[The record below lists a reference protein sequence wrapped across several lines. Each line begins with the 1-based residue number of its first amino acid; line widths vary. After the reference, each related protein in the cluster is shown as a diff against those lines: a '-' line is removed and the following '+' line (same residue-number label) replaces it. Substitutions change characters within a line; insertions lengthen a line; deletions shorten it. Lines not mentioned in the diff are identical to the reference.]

1 MIIKLL
7 LELVYQI
14 FNVLTLPINIPELPS
29 EINDI
34 IQTIIEYV
42 GTGLAILQNYTHL
55 SYLLILFGIVVAID
69 VGLWLYKLIM
79 FFIRKI
85 PMLNIR

>member
-7 LELVYQI
+7 LTLVYNI
-14 FNVLTLPINIPELPS
+14 FNVLTLPIHIPDLPADLNNV
-29 EINDI
+29 IT
-34 IQTIIEYV
+34 TIIEYV

-55 SYLLILFGIVVAID
+55 SYLLTLFGIVVAID

>member
-7 LELVYQI
+7 LTLVYQI
-14 FNVLTLPINIPELPS
+14 FNVLTLPIDIPDLPADLNGV
-29 EINDI
+29 IT
-34 IQTIIEYV
+34 TIIEYV

-55 SYLLILFGIVVAID
+55 SYLLTLFGIVVAID
-69 VGLWLYKLIM
+69 VALWLYKLIM

>member
-7 LELVYQI
+7 LDLVYAI
-14 FNVLTLPINIPELPS
+14 FNVLTLPINIPDLPQ
-29 EINDI
+29 EINSVI
-34 IQTIIEYV
+34 ATIIEYV

-55 SYLLILFGIVVAID
+55 SYLLILFGVIVAVD
-69 VGLWLYKLIM
+69 VGVWLYKLVM
-79 FFIRKI
+79 FFVRKI

>member
-7 LELVYQI
+7 LTLVYQI
-14 FNVLTLPINIPELPS
+14 FNVLTLPINIPDLPTDLNNV
-29 EINDI
+29 IT
-34 IQTIIEYV
+34 TIIEYV

-55 SYLLILFGIVVAID
+55 SYLLTLFGIVAAID
-69 VGLWLYKLIM
+69 VALWLYKLIM

>member
-7 LELVYQI
+7 LTLVYQV
-14 FNVLTLPINIPELPS
+14 FNVLTLPINIPDLPTDL
-29 EINDI
+29 NDVI
-34 IQTIIEYV
+34 TTIIEYV

-55 SYLLILFGIVVAID
+55 SYLLTLFGIVVAID
-69 VGLWLYKLIM
+69 VALWLYKLIM

>member
-7 LELVYQI
+7 LQLVYQI
-14 FNVLTLPINIPELPS
+14 FNVLTLPINIPDLPG
-29 EINDI
+29 EINNVITTI
-34 IQTIIEYV
+34 IQYV
-42 GTGLAILQNYTHL
+42 GTGLAILENYTHL

-79 FFIRKI
+79 FFVRKI
-85 PMLNIR
+85 PMLNVR